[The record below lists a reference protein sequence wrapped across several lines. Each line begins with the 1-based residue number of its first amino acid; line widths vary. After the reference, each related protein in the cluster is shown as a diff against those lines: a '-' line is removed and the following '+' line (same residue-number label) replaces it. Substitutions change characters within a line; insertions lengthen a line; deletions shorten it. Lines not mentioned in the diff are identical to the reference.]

1 MKIKEKFAD
10 RFAEHDKRIME
21 AHIKKEKNSLKK
33 ELRRLEDERDVMRDH
48 LHRLEALI
56 EKHDDPEAFFSKP
69 ATQSTLENLHAIWSY
84 LETKLKDW
92 ENRFAKIWTTKVEDY
107 SDTDREYA
115 ERELPLLRAEKRSA
129 RMRLRSMEEIIA
141 KAHILADD
149 LDEDLCRNFSGGRTL
164 AGVGEIVLEEF
175 GQKLD
180 KNHSEGR
187 QIIRDFLEK
196 HCKISKAASR
206 DLFSLLEEVRT
217 FCYRVDIPEDF
228 MNMPMTYPYEPEWN
242 PELLYQ
248 LNGWW
253 EIRA

>member
-1 MKIKEKFAD
+1 MKIKEKFVD

-21 AHIKKEKNSLKK
+21 AHIKKERNSLKK

-56 EKHDDPEAFFSKP
+56 EKHDDPEAFFPKP
-69 ATQSTLENLHAIWSY
+69 ATQSTLGNLHAIWFY

-115 ERELPLLRAEKRSA
+115 ERELPFLRAEKRSV
-129 RMRLRSMEEIIA
+129 RMRLRSIEEIIA

-164 AGVGEIVLEEF
+164 SGVGEIVLEEF

-180 KNHSEGR
+180 KSHSEGR
-187 QIIRDFLEK
+187 QIIREFLEK

-206 DLFSLLEEVRT
+206 DLFSLLEEVGT
-217 FCYRVDIPEDF
+217 FYYRVDIPENF
-228 MNMPMTYPYEPEWN
+228 MNMPLTYPYEGELY